1 MSGVAASVVAA
12 SATIVTVLP
21 VFLAG
26 GLAVQIVRDLEFSL
40 AVLGAVTS
48 SFVGAQ
54 ALLAR
59 RLGRWA
65 DAIGATRALRGAC
78 LLSAASTLAVAGA
91 VRGSIGLAVALA
103 VAGVSNALGQ
113 PAANRLLADSVTRG
127 RQGIAFGLFQASK
140 PVAGILAGLAVPT
153 FALTVGWRW
162 AFVAAAGMALAVTTM
177 IPSGIRGDGTR
188 GVGDPPRAPL
198 PGRAWLV
205 VGIALGFGAVK
216 VFSTFLVDAGVAV
229 GLTPAT
235 AGLMLTAASALAMV
249 IRIAVGAL
257 ADRYFTNL
265 LSVVIT
271 MMALGTVGFAL
282 LIVVEPFVFSAGAL
296 VIGVFAWGY
305 NGIFYLA
312 ITRMAPEAPASIAGA
327 MLAGASTG
335 GLLLPP
341 IFGLIASEF
350 SYQFAW
356 AVAAICI
363 AAGAAA
369 IRQAAQRADSG
380 KAARV
385 VPG

>member
-91 VRGSIGLAVALA
+91 VRGSMGLATALA
-103 VAGVSNALGQ
+103 LAGVSNALGQ

-127 RQGIAFGLFQASK
+127 RQGVAFGFFQASK

-162 AFVAAAGMALAVTTM
+162 AFVAAAGMALTVTAL
-177 IPSGIRGDGTR
+177 IPSGIRGDGTPAASER
-188 GVGDPPRAPL
+188 SRDPV
-198 PGRAWLV
+198 PGRVWLV
-205 VGIALGFGAVK
+205 AGIALGFGAVK

-249 IRIAVGAL
+249 TRIAAGAV
-257 ADRYFTNL
+257 ADRYVTNL
-265 LSVVIT
+265 LSMVIT
-271 MMALGTVGFAL
+271 MMTLGSVGFAL
-282 LIVVEPFVFSAGAL
+282 LIMVDPFAFSAGAL
-296 VIGVFAWGY
+296 LIGVCAWGY

-327 MLAGASTG
+327 MLAGASAG

-341 IFGLIASEF
+341 IFGLVAAET
-350 SYQFAW
+350 SYQVAW
-356 AVAAICI
+356 TMAAICM
-363 AAGAAA
+363 AGGAAA
-369 IRQAAQRADSG
+369 TWQAARRAERNVAPAVSG
-380 KAARV
+380 
-385 VPG
+385 